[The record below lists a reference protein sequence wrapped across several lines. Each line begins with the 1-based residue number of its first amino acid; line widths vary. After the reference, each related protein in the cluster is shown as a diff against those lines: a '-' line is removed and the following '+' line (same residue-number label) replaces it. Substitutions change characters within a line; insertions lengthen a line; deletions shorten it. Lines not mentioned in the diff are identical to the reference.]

1 MTALSAPRRETACGS
16 LRERASGSLREMARR
31 ALREAERHVVP
42 IDALSDL
49 VSGLELVDADAAAVQ
64 EGNIARR
71 PAEGASVVGLGDKAV
86 LTASAMWQI
95 LGPGIEAADEL
106 EHTHGRDLFALR
118 DATDDFV
125 RPAQDRPGEVEARV
139 DRETLTFGCADVYSR
154 LVRHAESASTRNGI
168 EALDLLLL
176 TAQKAQMAQTAQE
189 NAS

>member
-1 MTALSAPRRETACGS
+1 M
-16 LRERASGSLREMARR
+16 
-31 ALREAERHVVP
+31 P
-42 IDALSDL
+42 IGPLSDL
-49 VSGLELVDADAAAVQ
+49 VLGLESADADADAVQ
-64 EGNIARR
+64 RGNIAGR
-71 PAEGASVVGLGDKAV
+71 PAEGAGVVGLGDKAV

-106 EHTHGRDLFALR
+106 EHAHGRDLFALR
-118 DATDDFV
+118 DATDDVV

-139 DRETLTFGCADVYSR
+139 DRETLNLGCADVYSS
-154 LVRHAESASTRNGI
+154 LVRHAESASARDGI